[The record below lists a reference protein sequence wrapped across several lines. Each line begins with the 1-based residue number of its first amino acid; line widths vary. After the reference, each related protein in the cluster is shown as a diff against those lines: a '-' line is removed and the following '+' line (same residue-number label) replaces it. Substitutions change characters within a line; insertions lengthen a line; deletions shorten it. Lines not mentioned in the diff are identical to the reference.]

1 MNPQHGEADGR
12 DLRPGGE
19 SAPVVELVDHVP
31 AADRLGDLWYE
42 EAEVALEVAPVVWP
56 GESAQPVEPERVG
69 EVVQGD
75 EHADTAGGE
84 PVEQVEVVVKRGLVP
99 ASLFRLDP
107 APLDG
112 HAVGPV
118 AERGQQ
124 VHVLAVAAVVVT
136 GPARG
141 LAHPALA
148 VRPGTIRLLLAVPG
162 LAVDVVALDLVA
174 GGGAAPEEPLGEAD
188 GRQAEHIVHAGSP
201 EEPGG
206 PGSQSA
212 PHRQYL

>member
-1 MNPQHGEADGR
+1 MAFEQA
-12 DLRPGGE
+12 
-19 SAPVVELVDHVP
+19 AVV
-31 AADRLGDLWYE
+31 RLGE
-42 EAEVALEVAPVVWP
+42 P
-56 GESAQPVEPERVG
+56 AQPLEPERVG

-75 EHADTAGGE
+75 EHADAAGGE
-84 PVEQVEVVVKRGLVP
+84 AVEQVAVVVERGLVP
-99 ASLFRLDP
+99 APFFRLDP

-112 HAVGPV
+112 HAVALV

-174 GGGAAPEEPLGEAD
+174 GGGAAPEEPLGKAD
-188 GRQAEHIVHAGSP
+188 GRQAEHIVHADA
-201 EEPGG
+201 PG
-206 PGSQSA
+206 
-212 PHRQYL
+212 